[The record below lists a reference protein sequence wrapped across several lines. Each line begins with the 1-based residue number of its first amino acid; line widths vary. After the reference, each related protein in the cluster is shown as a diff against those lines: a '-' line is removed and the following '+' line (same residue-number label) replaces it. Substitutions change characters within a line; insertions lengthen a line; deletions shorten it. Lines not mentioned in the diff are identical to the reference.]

1 MTQLIKFFRRS
12 YMSSRSLVVA
22 TNNAVGT
29 NYTPTYYFLG
39 F

>member
-12 YMSSRSLVVA
+12 YMSSRSLIVA
-22 TNNAVGT
+22 TNGAVGV
-29 NYTPTYYFLG
+29 NYVGSYYYLG